1 MLTIR
6 KENFRDDE
14 INVILDG
21 LVPENHL
28 VRKIENAIDFSF
40 IYDKV
45 KDLYS
50 PLGAPSI
57 DPVVLIKIVLIQYL
71 FGIPS
76 MRQTIREIE
85 VNVAYRWF
93 LGYSLTEKIPHF
105 STFNKNYERRFK
117 NTDLFESI
125 FKEILARA
133 TKCGFV
139 DSSNIYIDS
148 THIKASANK
157 KKYTKVEVDIQAK
170 HYQEKLE
177 KEINEDR
184 LKHGKSPLCEVKNEE
199 VKKKEKIESN
209 TDKDSGMFF
218 KNEKEKL
225 SNSTKNIILVVSAI
239 GLIAVLLITIGLVKV
254 ICLCKKNGIQT
265 SVEKDYDP

>member
-6 KENFRDDE
+6 KYNFRDE
-14 INVILDG
+14 EEYITLDN
-21 LVPENHL
+21 LVPKDHL
-28 VRKIENAIDFSF
+28 VRKIENALDFSF

-85 VNVAYRWF
+85 VNIAYRWF

-117 NTDLFESI
+117 DTDLFESI
-125 FKEILARA
+125 FKEILAAA
-133 TKCGFV
+133 TNNGFI

-148 THIKASANK
+148 THIKANANK
-157 KKYTKVEVDIQAK
+157 KKYTKVEVDVQAK
-170 HYQEKLE
+170 HYQEQLE

-184 LKHGKSPLCEVKNEE
+184 EKHGKKPLSKENLV
-199 VKKKEKIESN
+199 VKKKK
-209 TDKDSGMFF
+209 
-218 KNEKEKL
+218 
-225 SNSTKNIILVVSAI
+225 
-239 GLIAVLLITIGLVKV
+239 
-254 ICLCKKNGIQT
+254 
-265 SVEKDYDP
+265 Y

>member
-1 MLTIR
+1 MLTNNKNNTINEMQYVVLEDLVPQDHLIR
-6 KENFRDDE
+6 KID
-14 INVILDG
+14 
-21 LVPENHL
+21 
-28 VRKIENAIDFSF
+28 KAIDWDF
-40 IYDKV
+40 IYELVEDMYSQDK
-45 KDLYS
+45 
-50 PLGAPSI
+50 GRPSI
-57 DPVVLIKIVLIQYL
+57 DPVILIKILFIQYIY
-71 FGIPS
+71 GIRS
-76 MRQTIREIE
+76 MRQTIKEIE

-184 LKHGKSPLCEVKNEE
+184 VKHGKSPLCEAKIKE
-199 VKKKEKIESN
+199 VKKK
-209 TDKDSGMFF
+209 
-218 KNEKEKL
+218 
-225 SNSTKNIILVVSAI
+225 
-239 GLIAVLLITIGLVKV
+239 
-254 ICLCKKNGIQT
+254 KK
-265 SVEKDYDP
+265 

>member
-6 KENFRDDE
+6 NENYRNEESKIVLDE
-14 INVILDG
+14 
-21 LVPENHL
+21 LVPKNHL

-50 PLGAPSI
+50 PIGKPSI
-57 DPVVLIKIVLIQYL
+57 DPVVLIKIILIQYL

-85 VNVAYRWF
+85 VNIAYRWF

-117 NTDLFESI
+117 ETDLFESI
-125 FKEILARA
+125 FKEILAIA
-133 TKCGFV
+133 TKQGFV

-157 KKYTKVEVDIQAK
+157 KKYTKVEVDVQAK

-177 KEINEDR
+177 QEINEDR
-184 LKHGKSPLCEVKNEE
+184 KIHGKKPLKTDKSI
-199 VKKKEKIESN
+199 KKKNK
-209 TDKDSGMFF
+209 
-218 KNEKEKL
+218 
-225 SNSTKNIILVVSAI
+225 
-239 GLIAVLLITIGLVKV
+239 
-254 ICLCKKNGIQT
+254 
-265 SVEKDYDP
+265 

>member
-6 KENFRDDE
+6 KEDFREDE
-14 INVILDG
+14 INVILDR

-28 VRKIENAIDFSF
+28 VRKIENVIDFSF

-125 FKEILARA
+125 FREILARA

-184 LKHGKSPLCEVKNEE
+184 VKHGKSPLSEAKNEE
-199 VKKKEKIESN
+199 VKKR
-209 TDKDSGMFF
+209 
-218 KNEKEKL
+218 KNRE
-225 SNSTKNIILVVSAI
+225 
-239 GLIAVLLITIGLVKV
+239 
-254 ICLCKKNGIQT
+254 
-265 SVEKDYDP
+265 

>member
-6 KENFRDDE
+6 KYNFRDE
-14 INVILDG
+14 EEYITLDD
-21 LVPENHL
+21 LVPRDHL

-57 DPVVLIKIVLIQYL
+57 DPIVLIKIVLIQYL

-76 MRQTIREIE
+76 MRQTIREIQ
-85 VNVAYRWF
+85 VNIAYRWF

-117 NTDLFESI
+117 DTDLFESI
-125 FKEILARA
+125 FKEILAVA
-133 TKCGFV
+133 ANNGFI

-148 THIKASANK
+148 THIKANANK
-157 KKYTKVEVDIQAK
+157 KKYTKVEVDVQAK
-170 HYQEKLE
+170 HYQEQLE

-184 LKHGKSPLCEVKNEE
+184 EKHGKKPLSKENLV
-199 VKKKEKIESN
+199 VKKKK
-209 TDKDSGMFF
+209 
-218 KNEKEKL
+218 
-225 SNSTKNIILVVSAI
+225 
-239 GLIAVLLITIGLVKV
+239 
-254 ICLCKKNGIQT
+254 
-265 SVEKDYDP
+265 Y